1 MKARKTGFSLVEA
14 MIAAGIVAIGLTAAA
29 TLVGALMAKEEVN
42 SISLRA
48 ANLQEQ
54 AVMLYR
60 LGLSPGRIRE
70 ILPDPCTDSA
80 TPAPGTYGLTFGA
93 PSSVSCSASDGSD
106 FRVTST
112 TCTLTYPITGPD
124 GSVLSYREN
133 SVTIAQPSTVWPV
146 P

>member
-1 MKARKTGFSLVEA
+1 MKRNGFSLVEA

-29 TLVGALMAKEEVN
+29 SLVGALMAKEEIN

-60 LGLSPGRIRE
+60 LGLSPTRIRE
-70 ILPDPCTDSA
+70 ILPETCTDTA
-80 TPAPGTYGLTFGA
+80 TPAAGTYGLTFGA
-93 PSSVSCSASDGSD
+93 PTAVSCTASDGST
-106 FRVTST
+106 FTVTDA
-112 TCTLTYPITGPD
+112 TCTLTYPITAPD
-124 GSVLSYREN
+124 GSVLSYRPN
-133 SVTIAQPSTVWPV
+133 SVNIVMPATVWPV

>member
-1 MKARKTGFSLVEA
+1 MKTKGFSLVEA

-29 TLVGALMAKEEVN
+29 SLVGALMAKEEIN

-60 LGLSPGRIRE
+60 LGLPPARIRE
-70 ILPDPCTDSA
+70 ILPETVSDTT
-80 TPAPGTYGLTFGA
+80 TPAAGTYGLSFGE
-93 PSSVSCSASDGSD
+93 PSAVSCTASDGSN
-106 FRVTST
+106 FTVTSAS
-112 TCTLTYPITGPD
+112 CTLTYPITAPD
-124 GSVLSYREN
+124 DSVLSYRSE
-133 SVTIAQPSTVWPV
+133 SVTIVTPATVWPV

>member
-1 MKARKTGFSLVEA
+1 MKTKGFSLVEA

-29 TLVGALMAKEEVN
+29 SLVGALMAKEEIN

-60 LGLSPGRIRE
+60 LGLDPARIRE
-70 ILPDPCTDSA
+70 ILPEAASDTA
-80 TPAPGTYGLTFGA
+80 TPATGTYGLSFGSPA
-93 PSSVSCSASDGSD
+93 PVPCTASDGSN
-106 FRVTST
+106 FAVSSV
-112 TCTLTYPITGPD
+112 TCTLTYPIAAPD
-124 GSVLSYREN
+124 GEVLSHRSEA
-133 SVTIAQPSTVWPV
+133 VTIVTPATVWPV